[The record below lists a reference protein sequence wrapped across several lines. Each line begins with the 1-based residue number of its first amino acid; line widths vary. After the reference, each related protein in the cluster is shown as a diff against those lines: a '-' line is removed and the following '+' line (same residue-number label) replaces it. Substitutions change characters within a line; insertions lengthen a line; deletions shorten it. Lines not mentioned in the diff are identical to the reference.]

1 MSKTEALEKTSG
13 AMGSILGTVGM
24 EIMRGVVNIV
34 NTIAKFLPPPASIIT
49 RKVAAIFNS
58 FGAAPSTE
66 DVVRE
71 EFAKQKKF
79 INDKF
84 EEQKRFIAGE
94 FEEQRA
100 LIADVKNFLEKN
112 EYQDALTLAKSVQ
125 DLIEEKQIV
134 LSRWRDDTI
143 NDWNT
148 QNLINH
154 IGVLDN
160 TKDISSVR
168 QKLEKIC
175 FEGDIM
181 KVNQTV
187 IKNRFCTN
195 LLKIYMDINQNRD
208 LILIGLVNVV
218 NRSPSQIKSA
228 LPYLSLAKSRNKEIK
243 KWMKY
248 NILGNEY
255 FACNLFVTKGF
266 WSDPN
271 FDLRVRN
278 YFHYL
283 DEGLLSEVKQLDPST
298 CEALLQRNTKEFC
311 LCDEQ
316 GSLLYVCDSLKTC
329 QCKPSWEGKKCS
341 IRKPKGN
348 DAKYLLIWD

>member
-49 RKVAAIFNS
+49 RSVAKLLSIFV
-58 FGAAPSTE
+58 AAPSTE
-66 DVVRE
+66 DVVKE

-84 EEQKRFIAGE
+84 EEQKKFIAGE

-134 LSRWRDDTI
+134 LSRWRDVTI

-148 QNLINH
+148 QNLINA
-154 IGVLDN
+154 IDVLDS
-160 TKDISSVR
+160 TKDISSIR

-175 FEGDIM
+175 FAGDIM
-181 KVNQTV
+181 KVDQTFM
-187 IKNRFCTN
+187 KNRACTN

-218 NRSPSQIKSA
+218 NRSPSQKESS
-228 LPYLSLAKSRNKEIK
+228 LSYLNLAKLRNKKIK
-243 KWMKY
+243 KWMED

-255 FACNLFVTKGF
+255 FACNLFVTNKGF

-271 FDLRVRN
+271 LDLRVRN

-283 DEGLLSEVKQLDPST
+283 DEGLLSEIKRLDHST
-298 CEALLQRNTKEFC
+298 CEALLKTNTKEFC
-311 LCDEQ
+311 QCDEQ
-316 GSLLYVCDSLKTC
+316 GSLSYDCDPSKNC
-329 QCKPSWEGKKCS
+329 QCKPFWEGQKCS
-341 IRKPKGN
+341 KHNGN
-348 DAKYLLIWD
+348 EGWS

>member
-1 MSKTEALEKTSG
+1 MSKTESLKKASG
-13 AMGSILGTVGM
+13 TMDSILFTATKQKNEKAVL
-24 EIMRGVVNIV
+24 RVVADIANF
-34 NTIAKFLPPPASIIT
+34 IAKFLPLPASIIT

-84 EEQKRFIAGE
+84 EEQKKFIAGE

-100 LIADVKNFLEKN
+100 LITDVKTFLENK
-112 EYQDALTLAKSVQ
+112 EYQDALILAKSVH
-125 DLIEEKQIV
+125 DMIEEKQII
-134 LSRWRDDTI
+134 LSRWRDATI
-143 NDWNT
+143 NDLNA
-148 QNLINH
+148 QNLINA
-154 IGVLDN
+154 IDVLGS
-160 TKDISSVR
+160 TKDISSIR

-175 FEGDIM
+175 FAGDIM
-181 KVNQTV
+181 KVDQTFM
-187 IKNRFCTN
+187 KNRACTN

-218 NRSPSQIKSA
+218 NRSPSQKESS
-228 LPYLSLAKSRNKEIK
+228 LSYLNLAKLRNKKIK
-243 KWMKY
+243 KWMED

-255 FACNLFVTKGF
+255 FACNLFVTNKGF

-271 FDLRVRN
+271 LDLRVRN

-283 DEGLLSEVKQLDPST
+283 DEGLLSEIKRLDHST
-298 CEALLQRNTKEFC
+298 CEALLKTNTKEFC
-311 LCDEQ
+311 QCDEQ
-316 GSLLYVCDSLKTC
+316 GSLSYDCDPSKNC
-329 QCKPSWEGKKCS
+329 QCKPFWEGQKCS
-341 IRKPKGN
+341 KHNGN
-348 DAKYLLIWD
+348 EGWS